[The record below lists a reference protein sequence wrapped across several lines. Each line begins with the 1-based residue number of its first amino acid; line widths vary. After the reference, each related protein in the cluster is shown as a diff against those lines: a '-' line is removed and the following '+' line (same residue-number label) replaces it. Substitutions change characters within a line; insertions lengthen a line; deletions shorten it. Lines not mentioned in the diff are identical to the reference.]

1 MKKILF
7 AIMLLCSLVSCG
19 TSETVVSTGVNLSEY
34 EYCLLGTGSTS
45 GDADV
50 TDIILRVENILPE
63 VFTIVSKERAYYL
76 AQEGNKVLTPDIS
89 VKSEKWDGGYSY
101 ISVAFRDWSTG
112 RLLAVTKSSGQG
124 MSIKEDQHIALQKI
138 RKELLSLKSASN
150 LNGNL
155 NCSKELE
162 HYAS

>member
-34 EYCLLGTGSTS
+34 EYCLLGTDSTS

-112 RLLAVTKSSGQG
+112 RLLAVVKSSGQG
-124 MSIKEDQHIALQKI
+124 MSIEEDQHIALQKI
-138 RKELLSLKSASN
+138 RKELLSKFGKN
-150 LNGNL
+150 
-155 NCSKELE
+155 K
-162 HYAS
+162 

>member
-45 GDADV
+45 GAADV
-50 TDIILRVENILPE
+50 TDIILRVDNLLPE

-138 RKELLSLKSASN
+138 RKELLSKFGKN
-150 LNGNL
+150 
-155 NCSKELE
+155 K
-162 HYAS
+162 

>member
-1 MKKILF
+1 MRKVLF

-34 EYCLLGTGSTS
+34 EYCLLGTGATS

-50 TDIILRVENILPE
+50 TDIILKVENILPE

-76 AQEGNKVLTPDIS
+76 VQEGKKVLTPDIS

-101 ISVAFRDWSTG
+101 ISISFRDLSTG

-124 MSIKEDQHIALQKI
+124 MLIEEDQNIALNKI
-138 RKELLSLKSASN
+138 YKELI
-150 LNGNL
+150 
-155 NCSKELE
+155 SKFGKNK
-162 HYAS
+162 

>member
-1 MKKILF
+1 MRKVLF

-34 EYCLLGTGSTS
+34 EYCLLGTGATS

-50 TDIILRVENILPE
+50 TDIILKVENILPE
-63 VFTIVSKERAYYL
+63 VFTIVAKERAYYL
-76 AQEGNKVLTPDIS
+76 VQEGKKVLTPDIS

-101 ISVAFRDWSTG
+101 ISISFRDLSTG

-124 MSIKEDQHIALQKI
+124 MSIEEDQNIALNKI
-138 RKELLSLKSASN
+138 YKELI
-150 LNGNL
+150 
-155 NCSKELE
+155 SKFGKNK
-162 HYAS
+162 

>member
-1 MKKILF
+1 MRKVLF

-34 EYCLLGTGSTS
+34 KYCLLGTGATS

-50 TDIILRVENILPE
+50 TDIILKVENILPE

-76 AQEGNKVLTPDIS
+76 VQEGKKVLTPDIS

-101 ISVAFRDWSTG
+101 ISISFRDLSTG

-124 MSIKEDQHIALQKI
+124 MSIEEDQNIALNKI
-138 RKELLSLKSASN
+138 YKELI
-150 LNGNL
+150 
-155 NCSKELE
+155 SKFGKNK
-162 HYAS
+162 

>member
-34 EYCLLGTGSTS
+34 EYCLLETGSTS

-112 RLLAVTKSSGQG
+112 RLLAVFKSSGQG
-124 MSIKEDQHIALQKI
+124 MSIEEDQHIALQKI
-138 RKELLSLKSASN
+138 KKELI
-150 LNGNL
+150 
-155 NCSKELE
+155 SKFGKNK
-162 HYAS
+162 

>member
-19 TSETVVSTGVNLSEY
+19 TNETVVSTGVNLSEY
-34 EYCLLGTGSTS
+34 EYCLLGTGATS

-50 TDIILRVENILPE
+50 TDIILKVENILPE

-76 AQEGNKVLTPDIS
+76 VQEGKKVLTPDIS

-101 ISVAFRDWSTG
+101 ISISFRDLSTG

-124 MSIKEDQHIALQKI
+124 MSIEEDQNIALNKI
-138 RKELLSLKSASN
+138 YKELI
-150 LNGNL
+150 
-155 NCSKELE
+155 SKFGKNK
-162 HYAS
+162 

>member
-1 MKKILF
+1 MRKVLF

-19 TSETVVSTGVNLSEY
+19 TSETVVSIGVNLSEY
-34 EYCLLGTGSTS
+34 EYCLLGTGATS

-50 TDIILRVENILPE
+50 TDIILKVENILPE

-76 AQEGNKVLTPDIS
+76 VQEGKKVLTPDIS

-101 ISVAFRDWSTG
+101 ISISFRDLSTG

-124 MSIKEDQHIALQKI
+124 MSIEEDQNIALNKI
-138 RKELLSLKSASN
+138 YKELI
-150 LNGNL
+150 
-155 NCSKELE
+155 SKFGKNK
-162 HYAS
+162 

>member
-1 MKKILF
+1 MRKVLF

-34 EYCLLGTGSTS
+34 EYCLLGTGATS

-50 TDIILRVENILPE
+50 TDIILKVENILPE

-76 AQEGNKVLTPDIS
+76 VQEGKKVLTPDIS

-101 ISVAFRDWSTG
+101 ISISVRDLSTG

-124 MSIKEDQHIALQKI
+124 MSIEEDQNIAI
-138 RKELLSLKSASN
+138 NRIYKERI
-150 LNGNL
+150 
-155 NCSKELE
+155 SKFGKNK
-162 HYAS
+162 

>member
-1 MKKILF
+1 MKKVLF
-7 AIMLLCSLVSCG
+7 AIMLLCFLVSCG

-34 EYCLLGTGSTS
+34 EYCLLGTDSTS

-101 ISVAFRDWSTG
+101 ISVTFRDLLTG

-124 MSIKEDQHIALQKI
+124 MSIEEDQHIALQKI
-138 RKELLSLKSASN
+138 RKELI
-150 LNGNL
+150 
-155 NCSKELE
+155 SKFGKVK
-162 HYAS
+162 

>member
-1 MKKILF
+1 MKKVLF

-76 AQEGNKVLTPDIS
+76 TQEGNKVLTPDIS

-101 ISVAFRDWSTG
+101 ISVAFRDWLTG

-124 MSIKEDQHIALQKI
+124 MSIEEDQHIALQKI
-138 RKELLSLKSASN
+138 RKELI
-150 LNGNL
+150 
-155 NCSKELE
+155 SKFGKNK
-162 HYAS
+162 